1 MAELNTG
8 DGGGGK
14 KGSKKVRSK
23 KQNSKVDL
31 TAMVDLA
38 FLLITFFML
47 TTSLSKPQSMD
58 LGLPD
63 KDDDPTK
70 NKDVKVDEN
79 RTMTIL
85 LGDDNKMKMYMG
97 LLATPK
103 IAPKDMAYGKEGIRK
118 ELLKQRDAVIQ
129 YTGNKDK
136 GLIVIIKPSK
146 KSSYRNLVDILDEM
160 AITDVP
166 TYAIVNDYTPEE
178 SKLIG
183 VDNAGA
189 ATAGPDAAATT
200 EAPAA
205 E

>member
-8 DGGGGK
+8 DSGGGK
-14 KGSKKVRSK
+14 KGAKKVRSK
-23 KQNSKVDL
+23 KLNSKVDL

-63 KDDDPTK
+63 KNEDESK
-70 NKDVKVDEN
+70 NKDIKVDEN
-79 RTMTIL
+79 RTLTIL
-85 LGDDNKMKMYMG
+85 LGENNQMKVYMG

-103 IAPKDMAYGKEGIRK
+103 VAPKDMSYGKQGLRA
-118 ELLKQRDAVIQ
+118 ELLKREKEVVE

-146 KSSYRNLVDILDEM
+146 KSTYRNLIDVLDEM
-160 AITDVP
+160 AITKVP

-183 VDNAGA
+183 IENAGA
-189 ATAGPDAAATT
+189 KLDATAPATST
-200 EAPAA
+200 P
-205 E
+205 

>member
-8 DGGGGK
+8 DAGGK

-23 KQNSKVDL
+23 KLNSKVDL

-63 KDDDPTK
+63 KDEDPTK

-85 LGDDNKMKMYMG
+85 LGDNNTMKYYMG
-97 LLATPK
+97 ILNTPM
-103 IAPKDMAYGKEGIRK
+103 APKDITYGKAGIRA
-118 ELLKQRDAVIQ
+118 ELLKRKKAVLE

-146 KSSYRNLVDILDEM
+146 KANYRNLVDILDEM
-160 AITDVP
+160 AIVDVP
-166 TYAIVNDYTPEE
+166 TYAIVDILPEE
-178 SKLIG
+178 TQILEGK
-183 VDNAGA
+183 
-189 ATAGPDAAATT
+189 TRDAAATAT
-200 EAPAA
+200 PTAA
-205 E
+205 TP